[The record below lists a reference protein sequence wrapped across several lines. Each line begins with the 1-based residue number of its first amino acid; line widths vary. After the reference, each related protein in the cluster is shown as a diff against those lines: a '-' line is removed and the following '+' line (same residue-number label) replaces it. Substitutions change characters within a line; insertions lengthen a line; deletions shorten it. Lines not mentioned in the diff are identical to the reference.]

1 MPALSIPFE
10 PLRRNVY
17 TADELFLNFSAGDP
31 SSYLRLPDF
40 DIYRYFVAE
49 GRGAPV
55 NYFTSMMQA
64 LHDNSI
70 TQSVSGLL
78 TGKKCVA
85 IMGGHKLGRS
95 TQEFGI
101 VAKLSAKLTRS
112 GFLVASGGGPGAME
126 ATHLGAACST
136 EKESVL
142 DDAVAI
148 LSATADLPIDIAQIV
163 APDGTPKETIAA
175 AAHAWF
181 APAMEV
187 RSRISQPGESLAVP
201 TWHYGHEPT
210 TPFATHIAKY
220 FQNSIR
226 EDGLLALADSGVIY
240 AQGKAGTI
248 QEIFQDAAQNYY
260 KSFGRFSPMVFLD
273 KAYWTTQYPVETV
286 LRSLFKSEDFLKYV
300 LFTDDIIEAHD
311 FLVAGH
317 H

>member
-1 MPALSIPFE
+1 MRSA
-10 PLRRNVY
+10 VY
-17 TADELFLNFSAGDP
+17 QPNELFESFSATDP
-31 SSYLRLPDF
+31 ASYLSLPDF
-40 DIYRYFVAE
+40 KIYQYFVRE
-49 GRGAPV
+49 GRSAPA

-70 TQSVSGLL
+70 TQSL
-78 TGKKCVA
+78 TGVLSAKRCVA

-95 TQEFGI
+95 TSEYSS

-126 ATHLGAACST
+126 AAHLGAAAST
-136 EKESVL
+136 ETESFL
-142 DDAVAI
+142 NDAVKR
-148 LSATADLPIDIAQIV
+148 LSGVPELPLDIAQIV
-163 APDGTPKETIAA
+163 APDGTPNPTIAT
-175 AAHAWF
+175 AAHAWLT
-181 APAMEV
+181 PAIEIAGSI
-187 RSRISQPGESLAVP
+187 RQPGTSLAVP

-210 TPFATHIAKY
+210 TPFATLIAKY

-226 EDGLLALADSGVIY
+226 EDGLLAIANDGVVY

-273 KAYWTTQYPVETV
+273 KTYWTTKYPVDAV
-286 LRSLFKSEDFLKYV
+286 LRALFKAEDYQKYV
-300 LFTDDIIEAHD
+300 LITDDISEAHD

-317 H
+317 A